1 MCRDSSHKAKKNK
14 KNIFLLNEYYFCY
27 SQAFQMVCEKDLFNH
42 LICICGVKESFVN
55 LSENI
60 DIIELCYMLG

>member
-1 MCRDSSHKAKKNK
+1 MCRDSSHKAKMKR
-14 KNIFLLNEYYFCY
+14 FFFLNEYYFCS
-27 SQAFQMVCEKDLFNH
+27 SQTFQMVCEKDLFNH
-42 LICICGVKESFVN
+42 LLCICGVKESFVN